1 MLLLMIGRE
10 AHGSTHVGAFFI
22 PKYKEEML

>member
-1 MLLLMIGRE
+1 MLLLMIERE
-10 AHGSTHVGAFFI
+10 AHGSTHAGAFFM